1 MARGAGNLCSFQVN
15 LGILT
20 IHKSVEINLSL
31 GDLINLPNSQSER
44 KRARTREAETGGK
57 IDSVRFNAHIG

>member
-1 MARGAGNLCSFQVN
+1 MAWGAGNLCSFQVN

-44 KRARTREAETGGK
+44 KRAEEMEGERERQVEK
-57 IDSVRFNAHIG
+57 

>member
-1 MARGAGNLCSFQVN
+1 MAWGAGNLCSFQVN

-20 IHKSVEINLSL
+20 IHKSAEINLSL

-44 KRARTREAETGGK
+44 KRGEEME
-57 IDSVRFNAHIG
+57 